1 MEISIL
7 EAVWF
12 ALTGVLLGAF
22 TATGGFDFG
31 AGIALG
37 FLKPG
42 RQKDF
47 AARSITPFW
56 DANQVWLITA
66 GGALFAAFPRAYS
79 EVLSTMYT
87 PVMLL
92 LALLVLRVVGIEFY
106 PFESGKKWRA
116 FWGGVIFAS
125 SLLSA
130 VLIGVALG
138 AIYGGALLKP
148 YGGFWEGFL
157 RLFTPLSVCSGILY
171 AAFFAAY
178 GAAFLRLRAPE
189 TAEFSRVPRVAG
201 ISHAVLMLAFIAYA
215 AALFFKFREDSQP
228 MAMAAAGIAAA
239 YICLSASAR
248 LARRRKN
255 GAAFALDAL
264 FALVLVAVHC
274 ASAYPNIIPSS
285 PDGRAMGIAEAA
297 SSPTT
302 LAIMLA
308 VAGIGVP
315 LALAYNIYAWMVFR
329 SGKGEY

>member
-12 ALTGVLLGAF
+12 ALSGVLLGAF

-138 AIYGGALLKP
+138 
-148 YGGFWEGFL
+148 
-157 RLFTPLSVCSGILY
+157 
-171 AAFFAAY
+171 
-178 GAAFLRLRAPE
+178 
-189 TAEFSRVPRVAG
+189 EF
-201 ISHAVLMLAFIAYA
+201 
-215 AALFFKFREDSQP
+215 
-228 MAMAAAGIAAA
+228 
-239 YICLSASAR
+239 
-248 LARRRKN
+248 
-255 GAAFALDAL
+255 
-264 FALVLVAVHC
+264 
-274 ASAYPNIIPSS
+274 
-285 PDGRAMGIAEAA
+285 
-297 SSPTT
+297 
-302 LAIMLA
+302 
-308 VAGIGVP
+308 
-315 LALAYNIYAWMVFR
+315 
-329 SGKGEY
+329 

>member
-22 TATGGFDFG
+22 TVTGGFDFG

-79 EVLSTMYT
+79 DILSTMYT

-92 LALLVLRVVGIEFY
+92 LLLLVLRVTGIEFY
-106 PFESGKKWRA
+106 PFEGGKKWRA
-116 FWGGVIFAS
+116 VWGGVIFAS

-138 AIYGGALLKP
+138 AVYEGAPLEP
-148 YGGFWEGFL
+148 YGGFREGFL
-157 RLFTPLSVCSGILY
+157 RLFTPLSVCAGALY

-178 GAAFLRLRAPE
+178 GAAFLRLRAPA
-189 TAEFSRVPRVAG
+189 TAEFSRVSKAAG
-201 ISHAVLMLAFIAYA
+201 IAHAVLMLAFVAYA
-215 AALFFKFREDSQP
+215 AALFFKLREGSQP
-228 MAMAAAGIAAA
+228 MAYAAGGIVAA
-239 YICLSASAR
+239 YACLSASAR

-264 FALVLVAVHC
+264 FALILVAVHC
-274 ASAYPNIIPSS
+274 ASAYPNIIPPS
-285 PDGRAMGIAEAA
+285 PSGKALSIAEAA

-302 LAIMLA
+302 LLIMLV
-308 VAGIGVP
+308 VAGVGVP
-315 LALAYNIYAWMVFR
+315 LALAYNIYAWRVFR
-329 SGKGEY
+329 AGKGEF